1 VEINRGRS
9 NNKLAMQHHS
19 RQPEA
24 EVEEEHKKKTNKIT
38 LSEEKNPLGQMGE
51 SLVKMFGQ

>member
-24 EVEEEHKKKTNKIT
+24 EVEEEYKKKTNKIT
-38 LSEEKNPLGQMGE
+38 LSEEKKPFRSNGE
-51 SLVKMFGQ
+51 SLVKTFGQ